1 MRYIYCGAAFVH
13 KRVQVILDEYNTK
26 GEKCMKRIRKL
37 LVFMLALA
45 VLSSSPIVYVS
56 ASENQVKGTTAPAD
70 QLVNIGTASVT
81 FKFIYS
87 DGSSAKLAMVINH
100 NTSEYSM
107 PNPPTSHFSGDTC
120 YASIVLEHK
129 ITGEKV
135 TLSAWCDIYGQTG

>member
-45 VLSSSPIVYVS
+45 VLSSSPIVDVS

-87 DGSSAKLAMVINH
+87 DKR
-100 NTSEYSM
+100 
-107 PNPPTSHFSGDTC
+107 C
-120 YASIVLEHK
+120 
-129 ITGEKV
+129 
-135 TLSAWCDIYGQTG
+135 